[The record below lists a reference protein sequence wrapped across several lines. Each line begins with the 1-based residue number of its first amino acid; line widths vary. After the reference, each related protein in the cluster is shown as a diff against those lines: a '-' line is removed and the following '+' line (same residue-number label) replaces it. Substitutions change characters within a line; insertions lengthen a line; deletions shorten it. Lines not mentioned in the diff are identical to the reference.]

1 MLRYWADFLMRSD
14 RGPGPESFDSGQSG
28 RAPLPV
34 VSRLRQVRHAR
45 DCSTGLNAGRER
57 SVLQCLRYWKSG
69 TPGPRGAEEVYPTE
83 VTVAAGARFSSSLTS
98 ATLAFTSRS
107 H

>member
-1 MLRYWADFLMRSD
+1 MLRYWADFLMGLAEARP
-14 RGPGPESFDSGQSG
+14 R
-28 RAPLPV
+28 RALTAVNPV
-34 VSRLRQVRHAR
+34 ALRFQLFHDYVKVRHAR